1 MIRQG
6 GPARRA
12 NAVLAAVLQD
22 AAGAGLGLAAAPVAA
37 VEESVL
43 RLLVLHKELTA
54 GDAAKS
60 KLADAAAGLAPRMLQ
75 VLEAAKAVCEANR
88 SKLIAYTE
96 EKQLG
101 IDRSDYL
108 VPQMQALDKLHRQ
121 YSTLCPGRGPSGPVA
136 TPGPEVQELPQV
148 CECGA
153 HFRPDAHFCHMCGRP
168 RVVAAPMSAR
178 FSPRTAVD
186 VPPVQQS
193 AYGAPV
199 PSAPSL
205 QSSPIRS
212 AQNTGRQSGYDRPV
226 DPGLP
231 EPLMPALRPGGSSP
245 PPAKFRQQTSPIA
258 PGFGVLHGGP
268 QSTPRSDF
276 SSGLS
281 TAPFPAM
288 SLARRVLR
296 PTAVMLYK
304 GTSSKPAFGTELSDK
319 LCRNTPD
326 CIFVDRI
333 ASKLPDKEKRSVLEI
348 GFGAGQ
354 EAMRLRE
361 LKPLSEIVAL
371 DRSEDGRPS
380 RRSLLDQ
387 DANGKLPPT
396 SLPLF
401 RRQLE
406 KLKIQVVAHTL
417 PATIPYPDGN
427 FDMVYARFSLH
438 YFNDTAL
445 ANIFADVW
453 RILRPGGSLV
463 FMVKTTESLNYS
475 TGKVLRPASG
485 TKGWNALLQEAGF
498 GVEVQERDN
507 RSDAGEPWVQPASAR
522 QLAPRPGYGGAQAPV
537 VPAIQHWDRHQ
548 ELAQRRAGAAAQE
561 PIASASTAHPMW
573 DAVAAAVTSE
583 ARPAAVTDASP
594 LWDAVAAN
602 VAPIASVPSAIS
614 TARSNREARLSPRAA
629 LVSGG
634 EPLAA
639 ALHQTRGVASELL
652 RRGRGTA
659 GGGAHAGAGPEL
671 QSWYLL
677 AFIVNQQGVAS
688 TPAARGQVLEDPAE
702 PTGQRRSEWRPRSA
716 TAGEAGSRASS
727 RCQGPQ
733 LGQRQLGVLAASP
746 AARARGARAVRPL
759 SRATV
764 QWFSLLK
771 LGDPERLL
779 SLYSLQVLQ
788 RPFGGSF
795 EGA

>member
-276 SSGLS
+276 SS
-281 TAPFPAM
+281 
-288 SLARRVLR
+288 
-296 PTAVMLYK
+296 
-304 GTSSKPAFGTELSDK
+304 
-319 LCRNTPD
+319 
-326 CIFVDRI
+326 
-333 ASKLPDKEKRSVLEI
+333 
-348 GFGAGQ
+348 
-354 EAMRLRE
+354 
-361 LKPLSEIVAL
+361 
-371 DRSEDGRPS
+371 
-380 RRSLLDQ
+380 
-387 DANGKLPPT
+387 
-396 SLPLF
+396 
-401 RRQLE
+401 
-406 KLKIQVVAHTL
+406 
-417 PATIPYPDGN
+417 
-427 FDMVYARFSLH
+427 
-438 YFNDTAL
+438 
-445 ANIFADVW
+445 
-453 RILRPGGSLV
+453 
-463 FMVKTTESLNYS
+463 
-475 TGKVLRPASG
+475 
-485 TKGWNALLQEAGF
+485 
-498 GVEVQERDN
+498 
-507 RSDAGEPWVQPASAR
+507 VQPASAR